1 MRLALPYRKNAGPG
15 GNFTIIGFVTPVTEQ
30 VCQVYFWRIRKASG
44 WERDVWRFLYKNRLE
59 GLHWEVLEQDRLVL
73 EAMQDNAR
81 TRESLYQ
88 HDSGLTKIRRDLRML
103 AQKQVNAQTS
113 HA

>member
-1 MRLALPYRKNAGPG
+1 
-15 GNFTIIGFVTPVTEQ
+15 
-30 VCQVYFWRIRKASG
+30 
-44 WERDVWRFLYKNRLE
+44 
-59 GLHWEVLEQDRLVL
+59 VLEQDRLML

-88 HDSGLTKIRRDLRML
+88 HDAGMTKIRRDLRML